1 MPGEGLPY
9 WPRLILGPCEKS
21 YCTLLS
27 DQVWTYYVHHAKKT
41 YVPCFAEDG
50 MPCEHC
56 GPNGPRRVYQGS
68 VPVWRQG
75 SREIWLLNLTRH
87 ALQRCPELV
96 ERDDLAGELVVVWR
110 AEGGRNAKMSAELQP
125 RRRVE
130 VPRQKRIPIDEVQK
144 VQCNVWGVEL
154 VRPEQLGGRD
164 ND

>member
-1 MPGEGLPY
+1 MENRPMVRQVRLRVAAPAGKTLPIRARMPGEGLPY

-75 SREIWLLNLTRH
+75 SREIW
-87 ALQRCPELV
+87 
-96 ERDDLAGELVVVWR
+96 
-110 AEGGRNAKMSAELQP
+110 
-125 RRRVE
+125 
-130 VPRQKRIPIDEVQK
+130 
-144 VQCNVWGVEL
+144 
-154 VRPEQLGGRD
+154 
-164 ND
+164 